1 MRPNRTVHDSH
12 ARAAAA
18 TTRLPRGRRT
28 LGTRSKPR
36 CLRHPVVNVGVKPMV
51 SQERVRELALA
62 LPEVVERDHH
72 GRPSFRIAGKIFATV
87 WDAGH
92 VNVML
97 DEGGVKTA
105 VEDTPAACDEVW
117 WGRRLAAVRVAL

>member
-1 MRPNRTVHDSH
+1 
-12 ARAAAA
+12 
-18 TTRLPRGRRT
+18 
-28 LGTRSKPR
+28 
-36 CLRHPVVNVGVKPMV
+36 MV

-92 VNVML
+92 VNVMV
-97 DEGGVKTA
+97 DEAGVKTA
-105 VEDTPAACDEVW
+105 VQDTPEACDEVW
-117 WGRRLAAVRVAL
+117 WGRRLAAVRVALDRTDEARLRELLTDAWEQKAPRRLLADIANENDQ